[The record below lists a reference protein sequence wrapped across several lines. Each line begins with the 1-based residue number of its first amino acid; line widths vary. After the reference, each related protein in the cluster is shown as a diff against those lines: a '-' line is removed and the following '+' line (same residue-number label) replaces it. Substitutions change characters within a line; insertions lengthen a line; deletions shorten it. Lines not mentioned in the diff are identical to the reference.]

1 MNGRLNENLHM
12 NEIETGKKVLDIEA
26 RAIDSLKAR
35 LNHSFSDAISLL
47 YNCKGRVV
55 VTGMGKSG
63 LIGKKISAT
72 FASTGTPSFFLH
84 PADGIHGDIG
94 MIMQNDVILAISNS
108 GETDE
113 LIALLPVFK
122 KMTMRIICMTGK
134 AASTLSNNSDVVLDV
149 SIKEEACPMN
159 LVPTASTTVALAMG
173 DALAV
178 ALLEKRGF
186 RKEDFALFHPGGA
199 LGRRLILHVEDI
211 MHTGETV
218 PVVYKGSYLKDVIY
232 EMTSKKL
239 GVTTV
244 LDDNNRLL
252 GIITDGD
259 LRRLLEKETGRE
271 NDIFKLTAGEIAIKN
286 PSVIQ
291 KDALAVSAV
300 QIMETYSITSLVIV
314 NEDRTV
320 AGILHMHD
328 LLKKG
333 IV

>member
-1 MNGRLNENLHM
+1 M
-12 NEIETGKKVLDIEA
+12 NEIEIGKRVLDIEA
-26 RAIDSLKAR
+26 RAIDNLRSR

-47 YNCKGRVV
+47 YNCRGRVV
-55 VTGMGKSG
+55 VIGMGKSG
-63 LIGKKISAT
+63 LIGRKISAT
-72 FASTGTPSFFLH
+72 LASTGTPSFFLH
-84 PADGIHGDIG
+84 PAEGIHGDIG
-94 MIMQNDVILAISNS
+94 MIMHDDAILAISNS

-122 KMTMRIICMTGK
+122 KMNLRIICLTGK
-134 AASTLSNNSDVVLDV
+134 ADSTLSKNSDVFLDV

-159 LVPTASTTVALAMG
+159 LVPTASTTVTLAMG

-199 LGRRLILHVEDI
+199 LGRRLLLHVDDI
-211 MHTGETV
+211 MHTGPAV
-218 PVVYKGSYLKDVIY
+218 PVVYKDSYLKDVIF

-244 LDDNNRLL
+244 LDENNRLL

-259 LRRLLEKETGRE
+259 LRRLLEMETGKG
-271 NDIFKLTAGEIAIKN
+271 NDIFKLTAGEVATKN
-286 PSVIQ
+286 PKVMQ

-300 QIMETYSITSLVIV
+300 QVMETYSITSLVVV
-314 NEDRTV
+314 NEDGTV
-320 AGILHMHD
+320 AGILHLHD

>member
-1 MNGRLNENLHM
+1 M

-26 RAIDSLKAR
+26 RAIDNLKAR

-122 KMTMRIICMTGK
+122 KMTMQIICMTGK
-134 AASTLSNNSDVVLDV
+134 TASTLSNNSDVVLDV

-244 LDDNNRLL
+244 LDDNNSLL

-259 LRRLLEKETGRE
+259 LRRLLEKETGRG

-286 PSVIQ
+286 PRVIQ
-291 KDALAVSAV
+291 KEALAVSAV

-314 NEDRTV
+314 NEDGTV
-320 AGILHMHD
+320 AGILHLHD